1 MTKIDRMN
9 MGDATIVRIQ
19 GDLDE
24 GNADQLRNAL
34 QECINDGCT
43 HLVLN
48 LAEAGFVSY
57 MSLGI
62 IVERLRRFRAM
73 QGDIKL
79 VGVNTYLQRLM
90 RMAGITALFDV
101 FESESQAISGFKQ
114 VA

>member
-1 MTKIDRMN
+1 MTSLERSN
-9 MGDATIVRIQ
+9 LGEATIVRVH

-24 GNADQLRNAL
+24 TSADVLRTEL
-34 QECINDGCT
+34 HQCLCDGRT

-48 LAEAGFVSY
+48 LADAGFVSY
-57 MSLGI
+57 MCLGI
-62 IVERLRRFRAM
+62 IVERLRRYRSL

-79 VGVNTYLQRLM
+79 VGVNTYLERLM

-101 FESESQAISGFKQ
+101 FDSESQAASGFKQ